1 MAQTP
6 SNKITLL
13 IVDDIPETRENL
25 RKLLYFEPDIEIV
38 GTAASGREAIEQAK
52 ALQPNI
58 VLMDINMPDMDGI
71 AASQEISHAAPMCQV
86 IMMSVQSEADYL
98 RRSMLAGA
106 MDFLTKPFTSE
117 ELSSSI
123 HRVHDMAASRR
134 VALPAMP
141 DVEEGQPL
149 GRAAAGRRPERGKL
163 LLLYSPKGG
172 TGCTTVAANL
182 AIALKETTG
191 KEVVLVDASLQFGD
205 LDVHLNIQDNRTIAN
220 ATSRINELDTDL
232 LESILSH
239 HPSGLRV
246 LAAPPAPEM
255 AEKIEPEDIKAIL
268 KLLRRTYDYVLV
280 DTWSYLDDIVLS
292 VMDVADRILLVMTP
306 EIPSIKSAKQ
316 FFEVAEALQFPLD
329 QIDLILNKI
338 IPRDGI
344 RPDQLEGSIKH
355 KVQATLEYDPKSV
368 RQAVNQGVPLVMIE
382 PNHPLSQHFL
392 ALAQE
397 EIAFLEP
404 QPEETPS
411 EESAAPKEERRRRS
425 GLFGR
430 LKK

>member
-1 MAQTP
+1 MIQTT

-71 AASQEISHAAPMCQV
+71 AASQEINRAAPMCQV

-123 HRVHDMAASRR
+123 HRVHEMAASRR
-134 VALPAMP
+134 VVMPAMP
-141 DVEEGQPL
+141 AGEEGKSL
-149 GRAAAGRRPERGKL
+149 GPAAAGRRRERGKL

-182 AIALKETTG
+182 AIALKETTD
-191 KEVVLVDASLQFGD
+191 KEVVVVDCSLQFGD
-205 LDVHLNIQDNRTIAN
+205 LDVQLNIQDNRSIAS
-220 ATSRINELDTDL
+220 ATSRINELDADL
-232 LESILSH
+232 LNSILSY

-255 AEKIEPEDIKAIL
+255 AEKIEPEDVKTIL
-268 KLLRRTYDYVLV
+268 NLLRRTYDYVLV
-280 DTWSYLDDIVLS
+280 DTWSYLDDIVLT
-292 VMDVADRILLVMTP
+292 VMDLADRILLVMTP

-316 FFEVAEALQFPLD
+316 FFEVAEALKFPLD
-329 QIDLILNKI
+329 QIDLILNKV

-344 RPDQLEGSIKH
+344 RPDQLESSIKH
-355 KVQATLEYDPKSV
+355 KVQATLEYDPKTV
-368 RQAVNQGVPLVMIE
+368 RQAVNQGVPLLVIE

-392 ALAQE
+392 AMAQE
-397 EIAFLEP
+397 EIALLEP
-404 QPEETPS
+404 QLEEASS
-411 EESAAPKEERRRRS
+411 EESAPSGEERKRRS
-425 GLFGR
+425 GLFSR

>member
-1 MAQTP
+1 MIQTT

-71 AASQEISHAAPMCQV
+71 AASQEINRAAPVCQV

-123 HRVHDMAASRR
+123 HRVHEMAASRR
-134 VALPAMP
+134 AVMPPMPAG
-141 DVEEGQPL
+141 EEGKSL
-149 GRAAAGRRPERGKL
+149 GPAAAGRRPERGKL
-163 LLLYSPKGG
+163 LLVYSPKGG
-172 TGCTTVAANL
+172 TGCTTMAANL
-182 AIALKETTG
+182 AIALKETTD
-191 KEVVLVDASLQFGD
+191 KEVVVVDASLQFGD
-205 LDVHLNIQDNRTIAN
+205 LDVQLNIQDNRSIAS
-220 ATSRINELDTDL
+220 ATSRINELDADL
-232 LESILSH
+232 LNSILSY

-246 LAAPPAPEM
+246 MAAPPAPEM
-255 AEKIEPEDIKAIL
+255 AEKIEPEDIKTIL
-268 KLLRRTYDYVLV
+268 NLLRRTYDYVLV
-280 DTWSYLDDIVLS
+280 DTWSYLDDIVLT
-292 VMDVADRILLVMTP
+292 VMDMADRILLVMTP

-316 FFEVAEALQFPLD
+316 FFEVAEALKFPLN
-329 QIDLILNKI
+329 QVDLILNKV

-355 KVQATLEYDPKSV
+355 KIQATLEYDPKAA
-368 RQAVNQGVPLVMIE
+368 RQAVNQGVPLIMIE

-392 ALAQE
+392 ALAEE
-397 EIAFLEP
+397 EIALLEP
-404 QPEETPS
+404 QMEEASS
-411 EESAAPKEERRRRS
+411 EESAPSREERKRRS
-425 GLFGR
+425 GLFSR

>member
-1 MAQTP
+1 MAQTTP
-6 SNKITLL
+6 NKITLL

-71 AASQEISHAAPMCQV
+71 AASQEINRAAPLCQI

-123 HRVHDMAASRR
+123 HRVHEMAASRR
-134 VALPAMP
+134 AVMP
-141 DVEEGQPL
+141 PMPTGEEGKPV
-149 GRAAAGRRPERGKL
+149 GPAAAGRRPEGGKL

-191 KEVVLVDASLQFGD
+191 KEVVVVDASLQFGD
-205 LDVHLNIQDNRTIAN
+205 LDVQLNIQDNRTITN
-220 ATSRINELDTDL
+220 ATSRVNELDADL
-232 LESILSH
+232 LNSILSY

-246 LAAPPAPEM
+246 LTAPPAPEM
-255 AEKIEPEDIKAIL
+255 AEKIEPEDIKTIL
-268 KLLRRTYDYVLV
+268 NLLRRTHDYVLV
-280 DTWSYLDDIVLS
+280 DTWSYLDDIVLT
-292 VMDVADRILLVMTP
+292 VMDLADRILLVMTP

-329 QIDLILNKI
+329 HIDLILNKV

-355 KVQATLEYDPKSV
+355 KVQTTLEYDPKSV
-368 RQAVNQGVPLVMIE
+368 RQAVNQGVPLIMLE
-382 PNHPLSQHFL
+382 PNHPLAQHFL

-397 EIAFLEP
+397 EIALLEP
-404 QPEETPS
+404 QPEEASS
-411 EESAAPKEERRRRS
+411 EESAPAREERKRRS
-425 GLFGR
+425 GLFSR

>member
-1 MAQTP
+1 MLQTT

-52 ALQPNI
+52 ALRPNI

-71 AASQEISHAAPMCQV
+71 AASQEINRAAPVCQV

-123 HRVHDMAASRR
+123 HRVHEMAASRR
-134 VALPAMP
+134 VIMPAMP
-141 DVEEGQPL
+141 ADEEGKSL
-149 GRAAAGRRPERGKL
+149 GPAAASRRPEGGKL

-182 AIALKETTG
+182 AIALKETMD

-205 LDVHLNIQDNRTIAN
+205 LDVQPNIQDNRTIAS
-220 ATSRINELDTDL
+220 ATSRINELDSDL
-232 LESILSH
+232 LDSILSY

-255 AEKIEPEDIKAIL
+255 AEKIEPEDIKTIL
-268 KLLRRTYDYVLV
+268 NLLRRTYDYVLV
-280 DTWSYLDDIVLS
+280 DSWSYLDDIVLT
-292 VMDVADRILLVMTP
+292 VMDLADRILLVMTP

-329 QIDLILNKI
+329 RIDLILNKV

-344 RPDQLEGSIKH
+344 RPDQLEDSIKH
-355 KVQATLEYDPKSV
+355 KVQTILDYDPKSV
-368 RQAVNQGVPLVMIE
+368 RQAVNQGVPLIIID

-397 EIAFLEP
+397 ELALLEP
-404 QPEETPS
+404 QPEPASS
-411 EESAAPKEERRRRS
+411 EESAPPREERKRRS
-425 GLFGR
+425 GLFSR